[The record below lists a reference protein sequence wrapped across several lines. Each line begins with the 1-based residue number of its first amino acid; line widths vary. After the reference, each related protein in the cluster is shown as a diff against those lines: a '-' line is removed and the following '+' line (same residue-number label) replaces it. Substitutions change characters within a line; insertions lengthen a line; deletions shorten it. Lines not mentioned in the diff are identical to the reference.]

1 MTLTQ
6 EATKSPEPGVEPL
19 TQQQAIDSL
28 GKYGYGWADSDV
40 AGASA
45 RRGLSEAVVRNI
57 SAKKNE
63 PEWMLQSRLKALR
76 IFDRKPM
83 PRWGAS
89 LEGIDFDNIKYFVR
103 STEKQAASWDEL
115 PEDIRNTYDRL
126 GIPEAE
132 KQRLVAG
139 VAAQY
144 ECLAG
149 ETLVWTA
156 NRGQVPIKEVE
167 FGDRVFAYDEDAERF
182 VVAPVKA
189 SAQTDTRLTYAVK
202 TTRRSIRAT
211 DNHPMLVLRD
221 ERKEGRQRRRYARR
235 WVTVGEIKPGDFIA
249 VPRSIPD
256 FGVAA
261 QLPSIAGLSAPA
273 ASSVDLMWLL
283 GLYIGDG
290 NLHLSTK
297 TYRVQFAIPATDVE
311 LRAELSGV
319 IDDLFGLRCIEA
331 DEYRVVVNSKA
342 LTEWIVALGFGGLSL
357 TKRVPDWVYG
367 LPRDQRLAFL
377 GGWVDADGYVG
388 PTSSGSVLLTC
399 ANEALLGQAREL
411 AELSGLRAGGPWSFT
426 QPYRHAPGRIQIA
439 WRLGISGE
447 FERLGCRNP
456 KRTDRFGRRRYM
468 HSSNS
473 SRGTTIRA
481 HTNEWLGFERVKS
494 VEPYAVEPV
503 YDIEVDG
510 PHNFVAEGLV
520 VHNSEVVYHQIREDL
535 EAQGVIFLDTDTGLR
550 EHPDIFKQY
559 FGTVI
564 PAGDNKFSALNTA
577 VWSGGSF
584 IYVPPGVHIDIPLQ
598 AYFRINTE
606 NMGQFERTLIIVDEN
621 AYVHYIEGC
630 TAPVYKSDSL
640 HSAVVEIIVKP
651 SGRCRYTTIQNWSNN
666 VYNLVTKR
674 ARAEAGATMEWVDG
688 NIGSKVTMKY
698 PSVWMT
704 GEHAKG
710 EVLSVA
716 FAGEGQHQDTGAK
729 MLHLAPNT
737 SSNIVSKSVAR
748 GGGRTSYRGLV
759 QVNKGAHGS
768 RSSVKCDALL
778 VDTISRSDT
787 YPYVDIR
794 EDDVTMGHE
803 ATVSKVSENQLFYL
817 MSRGLTEDEAM
828 AMVVRGFVEPIAKEL
843 PMEYALELNRLIE
856 MQMEGAVG

>member
-1 MTLTQ
+1 MTLTP
-6 EATKSPEPGVEPL
+6 EATKGSVPAAPL
-19 TQQQAIDSL
+19 TQEQAIESL
-28 GKYGYGWADSDV
+28 GKYGYGWSDSDV

-45 RRGLSEAVVRNI
+45 RRGLSEAVVRDI

-63 PEWMLQSRLKALR
+63 PEWMLEARLKALR

-83 PRWGAS
+83 PTWGS
-89 LEGIDFDNIKYFVR
+89 NLEGIDFDNIKYFVR
-103 STEKQAASWDEL
+103 STEKQADSWEDL
-115 PEDIRNTYDRL
+115 PEDIRKTYDRL

-156 NRGQVPIKEVE
+156 NRGQVPIKEIE
-167 FGDRVFAYDEDAERF
+167 SGDRVFAYDEDAERF
-182 VVAPVKA
+182 IVAPVKA

-221 ERKEGRQRRRYARR
+221 ERKTGRQRARYVRR
-235 WVTVGEIKPGDFIA
+235 WVTVGEFNPGDFIA
-249 VPRSIPD
+249 VPRAIPD
-256 FGVAA
+256 AGVAA
-261 QLPSIAGLSAPA
+261 QLPGVAGLTSPTV
-273 ASSVDLMWLL
+273 SSTDLMWLL

-290 NLHLSTK
+290 NLHLSAK

-311 LRAELSGV
+311 VRAELTRV
-319 IDDLFGLRCIEA
+319 VKDLFGLRCIDA

-342 LTEWIVALGFGGLSL
+342 LTEWIAQVGFGGVSL
-357 TKRVPDWVYG
+357 TKHVPDWVYG
-367 LPRDQRLAFL
+367 LPIDQRLAFL

-388 PTSSGSVLLTC
+388 PADSGSVLLTC
-399 ANEALLGQAREL
+399 ANESLLGQAREL

-426 QPYRHAPGRIQIA
+426 QPCRHAPERIQIA
-439 WRLGISGE
+439 WRLGISGD
-447 FERLGCRNP
+447 FESLGCRNP
-456 KRTDRFGRRRYM
+456 KRTARFGRRRYM
-468 HSSNS
+468 HSSHGAH
-473 SRGTTIRA
+473 GTTIRA
-481 HTNEWLGFERVKS
+481 HCNDWLGFERVKS
-494 VEPYAVEPV
+494 VEPYLVEPV

-535 EAQGVIFLDTDTGLR
+535 ESQGVIFLDTDSGLR
-550 EHPDIFKQY
+550 EHPEIFKQY
-559 FGTVI
+559 FGSVI

-584 IYVPPGVHIDIPLQ
+584 IYVPPGVHVDIPLQ

-606 NMGQFERTLIIVDEN
+606 NMGQFERTLIIVDEG
-621 AYVHYIEGC
+621 AYVHYVEGC
-630 TAPVYKSDSL
+630 TAPIYKSDSL

-651 SGRCRYTTIQNWSNN
+651 GGRCRYTTIQNWSSN

-698 PSVWMT
+698 PAVWMT
-704 GEHAKG
+704 GEYAKG

-748 GGGRTSYRGLV
+748 GGGRASYRGLV

-778 VDTISRSDT
+778 VDTVSRSDT

-803 ATVSKVSENQLFYL
+803 ATVSKVSEDQLFYL
-817 MSRGLTEDEAM
+817 MSRGMTEDEAM

-856 MQMEGAVG
+856 LQMEGAVG